1 MAQKRRRKSLGEGDA
16 AAAAGANGFVPCELC
31 GRKFFPDRLPVHLRV
46 CRKAHAVGNLCRE
59 TVTPQEAGMMKGN
72 QFMPTVGMYTEP
84 SA

>member
-1 MAQKRRRKSLGEGDA
+1 MLFSVVEVCRDVGPQLLA
-16 AAAAGANGFVPCELC
+16 
-31 GRKFFPDRLPVHLRV
+31 DRLPVHLRV